1 MKIKKVLVTGG
12 AGFLGSVLVKNL
24 VRKGYKV
31 TVIDKNFHR
40 KVSNVRYLKGS
51 IKNKKFI
58 INALKNIDYVYHY
71 ASLAGIADCNQNPSM
86 AVDTNII
93 GTSNIVNLCN
103 KYKLKLIYFSTNYVY
118 PSKSGNY
125 KEHHPLLPFNNY
137 AWSKLGGECA
147 VQMYKNSLILR
158 ICMTEK
164 PFLYK
169 YAYTKLKTK
178 FMFHEDLAKVFF
190 KLINKKDYNKILKH
204 ITYNKLPLTIKDY
217 FSYKDL
223 IKILK
228 FMSVDKKNIS
238 KNINLIL
245 LKKIGSTL
253 IDKEYNIPKIRK
265 FLGFIYIYI

>member
-1 MKIKKVLVTGG
+1 MNLHEKKIE
-12 AGFLGSVLVKNL
+12 
-24 VRKGYKV
+24 R
-31 TVIDKNFHR
+31 
-40 KVSNVRYLKGS
+40 S
-51 IKNKKFI
+51 IN
-58 INALKNIDYVYHY
+58 
-71 ASLAGIADCNQNPSM
+71 
-86 AVDTNII
+86 TNII

-169 YAYTKLKTK
+169 YAYTNLRTN

-190 KLINKKDYNKILKH
+190 KLINKKGIINIGGPAQSVYNFAKRNNKKIRKKILKKT
-204 ITYNKLPLTIKDY
+204 IKTLPLNSTMNIG
-217 FSYKDL
+217 
-223 IKILK
+223 K
-228 FMSVDKKNIS
+228 F
-238 KNINLIL
+238 
-245 LKKIGSTL
+245 KKIKL
-253 IDKEYNIPKIRK
+253 K
-265 FLGFIYIYI
+265 